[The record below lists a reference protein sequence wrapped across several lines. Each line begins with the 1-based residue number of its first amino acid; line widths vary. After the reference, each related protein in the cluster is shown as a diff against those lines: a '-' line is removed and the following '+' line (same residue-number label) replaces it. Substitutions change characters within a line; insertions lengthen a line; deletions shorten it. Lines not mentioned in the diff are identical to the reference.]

1 MKKHFNRLDKIKIWL
16 LVPLSIN
23 LLMGIVVFLVT
34 NFFNAKSAFI
44 GGLVAIIP
52 QAAFGFS
59 SFRYSG
65 AQQSKLIWRSFIKG
79 EAIKF
84 ACTGILFALVF
95 IYLLINTMWFLLAF
109 ILMQFAGIF
118 VSCRLLNH

>member
-16 LVPLSIN
+16 VMPLSIN
-23 LLMGIVVFLVT
+23 LLLGVVVFLLT
-34 NFFNAKSAFI
+34 NFFNAKSAFV

-52 QAAFGFS
+52 QAAFGFC

-84 ACTGILFALVF
+84 ALTGILFALVF
-95 IYLLINTMWFLLAF
+95 IFLLINTMWFLLAF
-109 ILMQFAGIF
+109 ILMQFAGLI